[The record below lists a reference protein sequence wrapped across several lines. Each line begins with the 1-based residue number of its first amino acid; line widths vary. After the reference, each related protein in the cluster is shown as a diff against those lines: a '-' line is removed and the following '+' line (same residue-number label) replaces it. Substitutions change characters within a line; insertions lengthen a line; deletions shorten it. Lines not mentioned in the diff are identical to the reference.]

1 MPPKFHDNR
10 PLVTSPKDLKS
21 VSRSLN
27 ARPCIKAGE
36 VLLGIC
42 VLLLAGCEPPAM
54 TPNGVI
60 GIIGELGLAPGQF
73 SYPRAIAAEPDS
85 SIFVV
90 DKDGRVQR
98 FDRDGAFETVWRM
111 PQCAKGKPVGLTVHP
126 DGRLFVADT
135 HYSRVL
141 VFDRTGT
148 MLASFGSEG
157 FGDGEFQLP
166 TDVAVDAQGFIYV
179 GEYNGNDR
187 ITKWSPELK
196 FLKVLS
202 PELIEGS
209 PLNRP
214 AGLVVDNEQTLWVA
228 DACNHR
234 MIRFSLEGEVLD
246 TFGGFGEAPGELS
259 YPYDVSLAP
268 DGTLLVCEYG
278 GSRLQWFSTEGQS
291 LGVWGKA
298 GRAPGE
304 LFSPWGATYGPDGR
318 IYVVDSLNNRVQI
331 VRP

>member
-1 MPPKFHDNR
+1 M
-10 PLVTSPKDLKS
+10 
-21 VSRSLN
+21 
-27 ARPCIKAGE
+27 
-36 VLLGIC
+36 
-42 VLLLAGCEPPAM
+42 
-54 TPNGVI
+54 
-60 GIIGELGLAPGQF
+60 
-73 SYPRAIAAEPDS
+73 
-85 SIFVV
+85 
-90 DKDGRVQR
+90 
-98 FDRDGAFETVWRM
+98 
-111 PQCAKGKPVGLTVHP
+111 
-126 DGRLFVADT
+126 
-135 HYSRVL
+135 
-141 VFDRTGT
+141 
-148 MLASFGSEG
+148 
-157 FGDGEFQLP
+157 
-166 TDVAVDAQGFIYV
+166 
-179 GEYNGNDR
+179 
-187 ITKWSPELK
+187 
-196 FLKVLS
+196 
-202 PELIEGS
+202 
-209 PLNRP
+209 
-214 AGLVVDNEQTLWVA
+214 DNEQTHWVA